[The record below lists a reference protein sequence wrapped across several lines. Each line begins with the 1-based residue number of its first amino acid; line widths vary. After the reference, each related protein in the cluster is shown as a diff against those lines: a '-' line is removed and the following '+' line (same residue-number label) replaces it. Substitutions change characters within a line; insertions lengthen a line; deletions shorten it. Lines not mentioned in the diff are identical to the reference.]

1 MSIRNEVIKALREE
15 LATICDNLEVALPED
30 IENMSN
36 VELIIR
42 HSRSA
47 VYADGVVVCTVDGR
61 TSTTFSIDYHE
72 KLWRGIEDV
81 TDEGRPLSS
90 E

>member
-1 MSIRNEVIKALREE
+1 MSIRDEVIKSLREE
-15 LATICDNLEVALPED
+15 LTTICNNLETILPED

-47 VYADGVVVCTVDGR
+47 IYADGVVVCTVDGR
-61 TSTTFSIDYHE
+61 TSTTFYVDYYE
-72 KLWRGIEDV
+72 KLWREIEDS
-81 TDEGRPLSS
+81 RRAHK
-90 E
+90 

>member
-1 MSIRNEVIKALREE
+1 MSIRDEVIKSLREE
-15 LATICDNLEVALPED
+15 LTTICNNLETILPED

-47 VYADGVVVCTVDGR
+47 IYADGVVVCTVDGR
-61 TSTTFSIDYHE
+61 TSTTFSVDYHE
-72 KLWRGIEDV
+72 KLWREIEDDRI
-81 TDEGRPLSS
+81 TDS
-90 E
+90 